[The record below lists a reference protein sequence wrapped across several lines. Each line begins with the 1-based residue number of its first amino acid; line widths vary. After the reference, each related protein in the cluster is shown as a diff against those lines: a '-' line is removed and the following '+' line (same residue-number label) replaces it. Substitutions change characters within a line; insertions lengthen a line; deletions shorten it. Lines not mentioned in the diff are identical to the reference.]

1 MMVLD
6 NVSCWSLWIFDGM
19 ERNVVKWVYCI
30 TVCLLLR
37 MLYDGVRKLDFKV
50 CAVWENKK
58 CKNYLFLS
66 FAVFL
71 CHIVIKKSNYM
82 LNFDLFNDKSYNSA

>member
-6 NVSCWSLWIFDGM
+6 NVSCWSLWIFGSV
-19 ERNVVKWVYCI
+19 ERNIVKWVYCI
-30 TVCLLLR
+30 TICLLLR

-66 FAVFL
+66 FAAFL
-71 CHIVIKKSNYM
+71 CHIVIKKSNYI
-82 LNFDLFNDKSYNSA
+82 LNFD